1 MVYEVN
7 MKYASGGSFVA
18 ECPALPGCIAQGR
31 TESEALANM
40 REAITAWFWD
50 ESRHVRMTLPIAV

>member
-7 MKYASGGSFVA
+7 MKHASGDRFVA

-31 TESEALANM
+31 TESEALANV

-50 ESRHVRMTLPIAV
+50 ESRHPVMELSLAG